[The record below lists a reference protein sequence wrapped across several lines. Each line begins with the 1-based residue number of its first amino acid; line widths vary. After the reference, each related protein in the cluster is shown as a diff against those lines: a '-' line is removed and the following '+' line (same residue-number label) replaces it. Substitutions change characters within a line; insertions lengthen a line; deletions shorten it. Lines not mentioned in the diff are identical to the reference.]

1 MIGRLCGSEKG
12 ESTHGKVRAE
22 GRFLSGT
29 SEAVAAAY
37 MFEGRTSGGH
47 SGRVP
52 SVMCA
57 VWRSDRHARP
67 RRIVGTR
74 LPSHGTRQLGRRW
87 GVGLSPLSPRTHLRG
102 GQFGRVSGQVEVEVF
117 LVRARFARRSGSFLA

>member
-29 SEAVAAAY
+29 SEAVVAAY
-37 MFEGRTSGGH
+37 MFDGRNSGGH

-57 VWRSDRHARP
+57 VWRSFGPSRSAATHRRHPPAVTRYASARSQ
-67 RRIVGTR
+67 VGG
-74 LPSHGTRQLGRRW
+74 GTQ
-87 GVGLSPLSPRTHLRG
+87 STQSTDAP
-102 GQFGRVSGQVEVEVF
+102 
-117 LVRARFARRSGSFLA
+117 ARRSVWPCLRASRS